1 VGQRRIECEAEENM
15 NHVLCLGH
23 GFGNKAGGFGE
34 YGVNGRQ
41 DVEEP
46 MLGSS
51 HTKQPQPLKS

>member
-1 VGQRRIECEAEENM
+1 M